1 MMKVEK
7 HGGQVSDRNADPTPD
22 CPQLPNIR
30 EVLGFL
36 RPYACGAWHWFTLDA
51 LLSLLSIGAGLTAPA
66 FAALAIDEAVEG
78 RIGWGFPALAVSMVV
93 SAIIDIVAEPVRAR
107 FRAPVERRLS
117 RGLVDHALDL
127 GLPGRRP
134 FDDGD
139 LQNRIRFEA
148 TYLPRYPETLLRI
161 GTGILTGAGSLA
173 ALFYVHWVFVAVAL
187 AGIGGVIVLMRR
199 LMGRLSAGQTGVDE
213 LNSRMVNAY
222 TGALAGRRT
231 IRAAGTLKRE
241 VERITRPL
249 PGLADKTREIME
261 NAGRG
266 GVLVTSANHVV
277 LTVSAVTGVWLLVS
291 GGLTVGALMAA
302 IRYAQ
307 MTYWSV
313 AGVLDNGWFQIA
325 FFRAHAAR
333 VLAVLR
339 SPAAVPEPRSDA
351 SGAAGSGEV
360 RIEGVSLGGPEREIL
375 RRVDL
380 RVPAGTTLALV
391 GKSGV
396 GKTTLAG
403 LIGRL
408 QDPDRGVVR
417 VDGTPVSELPRDVLS
432 RRVGYAFERPALFG
446 DTVRDV
452 IAMGAAVTDEAVRTA
467 ARQVQANAF
476 IERLPKGYDS
486 PLDEA
491 PMSGGE
497 HQRLGLARAA
507 LRDTPIL
514 ILDDAL
520 SSLDV
525 ATEARVLAALRRLGR
540 ARTTVVIAH
549 RASTAA
555 AADLVAW
562 LFKGEVR
569 RVAPHGELWQD
580 PAYRA
585 AFQSDTAEEA
595 AT

>member
-1 MMKVEK
+1 MKDTNS
-7 HGGQVSDRNADPTPD
+7 QAADPAIPG
-22 CPQLPNIR
+22 IR
-30 EVLGFL
+30 EVMAFL
-36 RPYACGAWHWFTLDA
+36 RPYARGAWRWFALDA
-51 LLSLLSIGAGLTAPA
+51 LLSLLAVGAGLAAPA
-66 FAALAIDEAVEG
+66 LAALAIDEAVDG
-78 RIGWGFPALAVSMVV
+78 RIGWGFKGVAAVMVLSV
-93 SAIIDIVAEPVRAR
+93 IVDIVAEPVRAR
-107 FRAPVERRLS
+107 FRAAAARRLT
-117 RGLVDHALDL
+117 REMVDHALDL

-139 LQNRIRFEA
+139 LQNRIRSEA
-148 TYLPRYPETLLRI
+148 SYLPRYPETLLRI
-161 GTGILTGAGSLA
+161 AAGILTAAGSLV
-173 ALFYVHWVFVAVAL
+173 ALLYVHWVFVAVAL
-187 AGIGGVIVLMRR
+187 GGVGAVTLLMRR
-199 LMGRLSAGQTGVDE
+199 LMGTLTAGQTAHDE

-231 IRAAGTLKRE
+231 IRAAGTLERE

-249 PGLADKTREIME
+249 PDLADKTREILE
-261 NAGRG
+261 SFGRG
-266 GVLVTSANHVV
+266 AVTVTSANHVV
-277 LTVSAVTGVWLLVS
+277 LTVTAVTGVCLLAA
-291 GGLTVGALMAA
+291 GDLTVGALMAA

-307 MTYWSV
+307 MTYSSV

-325 FFRAHAAR
+325 IFRAHAAR

-339 SPAAVPEPRSDA
+339 SPAAVPEPRSDTP
-351 SGAAGSGEV
+351 GAAGPGEV
-360 RIEGVSLGGPEREIL
+360 TIEDVSLGTPEREVL
-375 RRVDL
+375 RNVDL
-380 RVPAGTTLALV
+380 RVPAGKTVALV

-408 QDPDRGVVR
+408 QDPDSGIIRI
-417 VDGTPVSELPRDVLS
+417 DGTPVAEISRDELS
-432 RRVGYAFERPALFG
+432 RRMGYAFERPALFG

-452 IAMGAAVTDEAVRTA
+452 IALGAETTGEEVRAA
-467 ARQVQANAF
+467 ARYVEADVF
-476 IERLPKGYDS
+476 IERLPKGYDT
-486 PLDEA
+486 PLDDA

-525 ATEARVLAALRRLGR
+525 ATEARVLAALRKLG
-540 ARTTVVIAH
+540 ASRTTVVIAH

-562 LFKGEVR
+562 LYRGKVR
-569 RVAPHGELWQD
+569 RLAPHIELWRD
-580 PAYRA
+580 RAYRA
-585 AFQSDTAEEA
+585 AFQGDPAQVA
-595 AT
+595 AS

>member
-1 MMKVEK
+1 M
-7 HGGQVSDRNADPTPD
+7 GT
-22 CPQLPNIR
+22 
-30 EVLGFL
+30 
-36 RPYACGAWHWFTLDA
+36 
-51 LLSLLSIGAGLTAPA
+51 LTA
-66 FAALAIDEAVEG
+66 G
-78 RIGWGFPALAVSMVV
+78 RTA
-93 SAIIDIVAEPVRAR
+93 
-107 FRAPVERRLS
+107 
-117 RGLVDHALDL
+117 H
-127 GLPGRRP
+127 
-134 FDDGD
+134 
-139 LQNRIRFEA
+139 
-148 TYLPRYPETLLRI
+148 
-161 GTGILTGAGSLA
+161 
-173 ALFYVHWVFVAVAL
+173 
-187 AGIGGVIVLMRR
+187 
-199 LMGRLSAGQTGVDE
+199 DE

-231 IRAAGTLKRE
+231 IRAAGTLERE

-249 PGLADKTREIME
+249 PGLADKTREILE
-261 NAGRG
+261 NFGRG
-266 GVLVTSANHVV
+266 AVTVTSANHVV
-277 LTVSAVTGVWLLVS
+277 LTITAVTGVFLLAA

-307 MTYWSV
+307 LTYSSV

-325 FFRAHAAR
+325 IFRAHAAR

-339 SPAAVPEPRSDA
+339 SSAAVPEPRSDA
-351 SGAAGSGEV
+351 SGAAGPGEV
-360 RIEGVSLGGPEREIL
+360 RFDGVSVGDSKREIL

-380 RVPAGTTLALV
+380 RVPAGKTVALV

-408 QDPDRGVVR
+408 QDPDSGIIRI
-417 VDGTPVSELPRDVLS
+417 DGTPVAEMSRDELS

-446 DTVRDV
+446 DTIRDV
-452 IAMGAAVTDEAVRTA
+452 IALGADATDEAVQA
-467 ARQVQANAF
+467 AAERVEADVF
-476 IERLPKGYDS
+476 IRRLPRGYAT

-525 ATEARVLAALRRLGR
+525 ATEARVLAALRRLGVS
-540 ARTTVVIAH
+540 RTTVVIAH

-562 LFKGEVR
+562 LYRGEVR
-569 RVAPHGELWQD
+569 RVAPHIELWRD
-580 PAYRA
+580 PVYRA
-585 AFQSDTAEEA
+585 AFQGDPAQEA
-595 AT
+595 AS

>member
-1 MMKVEK
+1 MPDENGSKDQDI
-7 HGGQVSDRNADPTPD
+7 HPDDPR
-22 CPQLPNIR
+22 LPNIR
-30 EVLGFL
+30 EVMAFL
-36 RPYACGAWHWFTLDA
+36 RPYARGAWHWFALDA
-51 LLSLLSIGAGLTAPA
+51 LLSLLAIGAGVAAPA
-66 FAALAIDEAVEG
+66 FAAIAIDEAVDG
-78 RIGWGFPALAVSMVV
+78 RIGWGFQGLAVAMLASVF
-93 SAIIDIVAEPVRAR
+93 IEIVAEPVRAR
-107 FRAPVERRLS
+107 FRAPIERRLT

-139 LQNRIRFEA
+139 LQNRIRSEA

-161 GTGILTGAGSLA
+161 GTGILTGVGSLA

-199 LMGRLSAGQTGVDE
+199 LMGTLTAGQTGIDE

-231 IRAAGTLKRE
+231 IRAAGTLELE

-249 PGLADKTREIME
+249 PGLAEKTRELME

-277 LTVSAVTGVWLLVS
+277 LTVTAVAGVLLLAS

-325 FFRAHAAR
+325 YFRAHAAR
-333 VLAVLR
+333 VLAVLG

-351 SGAAGSGEV
+351 SGAAGPGEV
-360 RIEGVSLGGPEREIL
+360 RIESVSLGGPGKEIL

-380 RVPAGTTLALV
+380 RIAPGTTVALV

-408 QDPDRGVVR
+408 QDPDLGVVR
-417 VDGTPVSELPRDVLS
+417 IDGTPVSELPREVLS
-432 RRVGYAFERPALFG
+432 CRVGYAFERPALFG
-446 DTVRDV
+446 DTIRDV
-452 IAMGAAVTDEAVRTA
+452 IALGEETTHEEVRAA
-467 ARQVQANAF
+467 ARQVEADGF
-476 IERLPKGYDS
+476 IVRLPKGYDS

-507 LRDTPIL
+507 LRDTPVL

-540 ARTTVVIAH
+540 SRTTVVIAH

-562 LFKGEVR
+562 LFNGEVR
-569 RVAPHGELWQD
+569 RVAPHAELWQD

-585 AFQSDTAEEA
+585 AFQGDPAAEVA
-595 AT
+595 R

>member
-1 MMKVEK
+1 M
-7 HGGQVSDRNADPTPD
+7 SDRNADPTPD
-22 CPQLPNIR
+22 CLQLPNIR

-36 RPYACGAWHWFTLDA
+36 RPYARGAWHWFSLDA
-51 LLSLLSIGAGLTAPA
+51 MLSLLAVGAGLAAPA
-66 FAALAIDEAVEG
+66 LAALAIDEAVDG
-78 RIGWGFPALAVSMVV
+78 RIGWGFQGMAVAMLV
-93 SAIIDIVAEPVRAR
+93 SVLIEIFAEPVRAR
-107 FRAPVERRLS
+107 FRAPIERRLT
-117 RGLVDHALDL
+117 RGMVDHALDL

-139 LQNRIRFEA
+139 LQNRIRSEA

-161 GTGILTGAGSLA
+161 GTGFLTGAGSLA
-173 ALFYVHWVFVAVAL
+173 ALSCVHWAFVAVAL
-187 AGIGGVIVLMRR
+187 AGVGAVTVLMRR
-199 LMGRLSAGQTGVDE
+199 LMGALTAGQTGFDE

-222 TGALAGRRT
+222 AGALAGRRT
-231 IRAAGTLKRE
+231 IRAAGTVKRE

-249 PGLADKTREIME
+249 PGLADKTRELME

-277 LTVSAVTGVWLLVS
+277 LTVTAVTGVLLMAS
-291 GGLTVGALMAA
+291 GGLSVGALLAA

-307 MTYWSV
+307 MTYASV
-313 AGVLDNGWFQIA
+313 AGVFDNGWFQIA
-325 FFRAHAAR
+325 VFRAYAAR
-333 VLAVLR
+333 VLAVLQ
-339 SPAAVPEPRSDA
+339 SPPAVAEPGSDA
-351 SGAAGSGEV
+351 SDPGGAGEV
-360 RIEGVSLGGPEREIL
+360 RLEGVTLGGPERYIL
-375 RRVDL
+375 RHVDL
-380 RVPAGTTLALV
+380 RIPSGTTLALV

-408 QDPDRGVVR
+408 QDPDLGVVR
-417 VDGTPVSELPRDVLS
+417 IDGTPVTEMPRDVLS

-446 DTVRDV
+446 DTIRDV
-452 IAMGAAVTDEAVRTA
+452 IAMGAAFADEAVRTA
-467 ARQVQANAF
+467 ARQVEANAF

-540 ARTTVVIAH
+540 SRTTVVIAH

-569 RVAPHGELWQD
+569 RVAPHAELWRD

-585 AFQSDTAEEA
+585 AFQGDPAEEKA
-595 AT
+595 S

>member
-1 MMKVEK
+1 MPEENGPKGK
-7 HGGQVSDRNADPTPD
+7 NIPRDDPP
-22 CPQLPNIR
+22 LPNIR
-30 EVLGFL
+30 EVMAFL
-36 RPYACGAWHWFTLDA
+36 RPYARGAWHWFALDA
-51 LLSLLSIGAGLTAPA
+51 VFSLLSIGARLAAPA
-66 FAALAIDEAVEG
+66 FAAVAIDEAVDG
-78 RIGWGFPALAVSMVV
+78 RIGWGFQGLAVAMLASVF
-93 SAIIDIVAEPVRAR
+93 IEIVAEPVRAR
-107 FRAPVERRLS
+107 FRAPIERRLT
-117 RGLVDHALDL
+117 RGMVDHALDL

-139 LQNRIRFEA
+139 LQNRIRSEA

-161 GTGILTGAGSLA
+161 GTGFFTGAGSLA
-173 ALFYVHWVFVAVAL
+173 ALFYVHWAFVAVAL
-187 AGIGGVIVLMRR
+187 AGVGAVTVLMRR
-199 LMGRLSAGQTGVDE
+199 LWGVLTAGQTGFDE

-231 IRAAGTLKRE
+231 IRAAGTLERE
-241 VERITRPL
+241 VERITIPL
-249 PGLADKTREIME
+249 PALADKTREIME
-261 NAGRG
+261 NFGRG
-266 GVLVTSANHVV
+266 AVLVTSANHVV
-277 LTVSAVTGVWLLVS
+277 LTITAVAGVLLLAS
-291 GGLTVGALMAA
+291 GSLSVGALLAA

-307 MTYWSV
+307 MTYASV
-313 AGVLDNGWFQIA
+313 AGIFDNGWFQIA
-325 FFRAHAAR
+325 IFRAHAAR
-333 VLAVLR
+333 VLAVLQ
-339 SPAAVPEPRSDA
+339 SPPDVAEPRSDA
-351 SGAAGSGEV
+351 SGAAGPGEV
-360 RIEGVSLGGPEREIL
+360 RIEGVSMGGPERDIL

-380 RVPAGTTLALV
+380 LIPAGTTVALV
-391 GKSGV
+391 GRSGV

-408 QDPDRGVVR
+408 QDPDLGVVR
-417 VDGTPVSELPRDVLS
+417 IDGTPVTELPRDVLS
-432 RRVGYAFERPALFG
+432 RRVGYAFERPALVG

-467 ARQVQANAF
+467 ARQVEANAF

-507 LRDTPIL
+507 LRNTPIL

-540 ARTTVVIAH
+540 SRTTVVIAH

-569 RVAPHGELWQD
+569 SVAPHAELWRD
-580 PAYRA
+580 PAYRD
-585 AFQSDTAEEA
+585 AFQGDPAEENA
-595 AT
+595 S

>member
-1 MMKVEK
+1 MKDTNS
-7 HGGQVSDRNADPTPD
+7 QAADPAVPG
-22 CPQLPNIR
+22 II
-30 EVLGFL
+30 EVMAFL
-36 RPYACGAWHWFTLDA
+36 RPYARGAWHWVALDA
-51 LLSLLSIGAGLTAPA
+51 LISMLAVAAGLAAPA
-66 FAALAIDEAVEG
+66 LAAVTIDEAVEG
-78 RIGWGFPALAVSMVV
+78 RIGWGFSGLAVAMVV
-93 SAIIDIVAEPVRAR
+93 SVITEIVADPVRAR
-107 FRAPVERRLS
+107 FRAAAERRLT
-117 RGLVDHALDL
+117 REMVDHALDL

-148 TYLPRYPETLLRI
+148 THLPRYPETLLRI
-161 GTGILTGAGSLA
+161 GTGILTAAGSLV
-173 ALFYVHWVFVAVAL
+173 ALLYVHWVFVAVAL
-187 AGIGGVIVLMRR
+187 GGVGAVILFMRR
-199 LMGRLSAGQTGVDE
+199 LMGTLTAGQTAHDE

-231 IRAAGTLKRE
+231 IRAAGTLERE

-249 PGLADKTREIME
+249 PDLADKTREILE
-261 NAGRG
+261 SFGRG
-266 GVLVTSANHVV
+266 AVTVTSANHVV
-277 LTVSAVTGVWLLVS
+277 LTVTAVTGVCLLAA

-307 MTYWSV
+307 MTYSSV

-325 FFRAHAAR
+325 IFRAHAAR
-333 VLAVLR
+333 VMAVLR

-351 SGAAGSGEV
+351 SGAAGPGEV
-360 RIEGVSLGGPEREIL
+360 SIEDVSLGAPEREVL
-375 RRVDL
+375 RHVDL
-380 RVPAGTTLALV
+380 RIPAGKTVALV
-391 GKSGV
+391 GESGV

-408 QDPDRGVVR
+408 QDPDSGIVCI
-417 VDGTPVSELPRDVLS
+417 DGTPVAEMSRDELS

-446 DTVRDV
+446 DTIRDV
-452 IAMGAAVTDEAVRTA
+452 IALGAEATHEEVRSA
-467 ARQVQANAF
+467 ARYVEADAF
-476 IERLPKGYDS
+476 IERLPKGYDT
-486 PLDEA
+486 PLDDA

-507 LRDTPIL
+507 LGDTPIL

-525 ATEARVLAALRRLGR
+525 ATEARVLAALRRLGVS
-540 ARTTVVIAH
+540 RTTVVIAH
-549 RASTAA
+549 RTSTAA

-562 LFKGEVR
+562 LYRGEVR
-569 RVAPHGELWQD
+569 RVAPHIELWRD

-585 AFQSDTAEEA
+585 AFQGDPAQEA
-595 AT
+595 AP

>member
-1 MMKVEK
+1 MPEK
-7 HGGQVSDRNADPTPD
+7 NGSTDQDIRRDDPR
-22 CPQLPNIR
+22 LPNIR
-30 EVLGFL
+30 EVMAFL
-36 RPYACGAWHWFTLDA
+36 LPYARGARRWFALDA
-51 LLSLLSIGAGLTAPA
+51 LLSVLAIGAGLAAPA
-66 FAALAIDEAVEG
+66 LAAVTIDEAVEG
-78 RIGWGFPALAVSMVV
+78 GIGWGFPALAVAMVV

-107 FRAPVERRLS
+107 LRAPIERRLT
-117 RGLVDHALDL
+117 RGMVDHALDL

-139 LQNRIRFEA
+139 LQNRIRYEA
-148 TYLPRYPETLLRI
+148 THLPRYPETLLRI
-161 GTGILTGAGSLA
+161 CTGVLTGAGSLA
-173 ALFYVHWVFVAVAL
+173 ALFYVHWAFVVVAL
-187 AGIGGVIVLMRR
+187 AGIAGVIVFMRR
-199 LMGRLSAGQTGVDE
+199 LMGALSAGQTGMDE

-231 IRAAGTLKRE
+231 IRAAGTLERE

-249 PGLADKTREIME
+249 AGLAEKTRELMA

-266 GVLVTSANHVV
+266 GVVVTSANHVV
-277 LTVSAVTGVWLLVS
+277 LTITAVTGVWLLAS

-325 FFRAHAAR
+325 YFRAHAAR
-333 VLAVLR
+333 VMAVLR
-339 SPAAVPEPRSDA
+339 TPSAVPEPGTKP
-351 SGAAGSGEV
+351 SGAAGPGEV
-360 RIEGVSLGGPEREIL
+360 RIEGVSLGGTGNEIL
-375 RRVDL
+375 RNVDL
-380 RVPAGTTLALV
+380 RIAPGTTVALV

-417 VDGTPVSELPRDVLS
+417 IDGTPVTELPRDVLS

-446 DTVRDV
+446 DSIRDV
-452 IAMGAAVTDEAVRTA
+452 IALGAETSGEDVRAA
-467 ARQVQANAF
+467 ARLVEADAF
-476 IERLPKGYDS
+476 IERLPKAYDS

-525 ATEARVLAALRRLGR
+525 ATEARVLAALRRLGTS
-540 ARTTVVIAH
+540 RTTVVIAH

-562 LFKGEVR
+562 LFNGEVR
-569 RVAPHGELWQD
+569 RVAPHAELWQD
-580 PAYRA
+580 AAYRA
-585 AFQSDTAEEA
+585 AFQGDPAEEEA
-595 AT
+595 E

>member
-1 MMKVEK
+1 MPEENGSK
-7 HGGQVSDRNADPTPD
+7 GQDIHPDDPP
-22 CPQLPNIR
+22 LPNIR
-30 EVLGFL
+30 EVMAFL
-36 RPYACGAWHWFTLDA
+36 RPYARGAWHWFALDA
-51 LLSLLSIGAGLTAPA
+51 VFSIVAIGAGLAAPA
-66 FAALAIDEAVEG
+66 LAAVTIDEAVDG
-78 RIGWGFPALAVSMVV
+78 RIGWGFQGLAAAMVA
-93 SAIIDIVAEPVRAR
+93 SAFIDIVAEPVRAR
-107 FRAPVERRLS
+107 FRAPIERRLT

-139 LQNRIRFEA
+139 LQNRIRSEA
-148 TYLPRYPETLLRI
+148 TYLPRYPETLVRI

-173 ALFYVHWVFVAVAL
+173 ALFYVHWAFVAVAL
-187 AGIGGVIVLMRR
+187 AGVGAVTVLMRR
-199 LMGRLSAGQTGVDE
+199 LWGVLTAGQTGFDE

-231 IRAAGTLKRE
+231 IRAAGTLERE
-241 VERITRPL
+241 VERITTPL
-249 PGLADKTREIME
+249 PALADKTREIME
-261 NAGRG
+261 NFGRG
-266 GVLVTSANHVV
+266 AVLVTSANHVV
-277 LTVSAVTGVWLLVS
+277 LTITAVAGVLLLAS
-291 GGLTVGALMAA
+291 GSLSVGALLAA

-307 MTYWSV
+307 MTYASV
-313 AGVLDNGWFQIA
+313 AGIFDNGWFQIA
-325 FFRAHAAR
+325 IFRAHAAR
-333 VLAVLR
+333 VLAVLQSPPAVAGAPDPGRFRRRGGRAR
-339 SPAAVPEPRSDA
+339 SGSKA
-351 SGAAGSGEV
+351 S
-360 RIEGVSLGGPEREIL
+360 SLGGPERDIL

-380 RVPAGTTLALV
+380 LIPAGTTVALV
-391 GKSGV
+391 GRSGV

-408 QDPDRGVVR
+408 QDPDLRRRPNRRYTAV
-417 VDGTPVSELPRDVLS
+417 TELPRDVLS
-432 RRVGYAFERPALFG
+432 RRVGYAFERPALVG

-467 ARQVQANAF
+467 ARQVEANAF

-507 LRDTPIL
+507 LRNTPIL

-540 ARTTVVIAH
+540 SRTTVVIAH

-562 LFKGEVR
+562 IFKG
-569 RVAPHGELWQD
+569 
-580 PAYRA
+580 
-585 AFQSDTAEEA
+585 
-595 AT
+595 

>member
-1 MMKVEK
+1 MPEENDSN
-7 HGGQVSDRNADPTPD
+7 GQDIHPD
-22 CPQLPNIR
+22 GPRLPNIR
-30 EVLGFL
+30 EVMAFL
-36 RPYACGAWHWFTLDA
+36 RPYARGAWRWFALDA
-51 LLSLLSIGAGLTAPA
+51 VFSLLSIGAGLAAPA
-66 FAALAIDEAVEG
+66 FAAIAIDEAVEG
-78 RIGWGFPALAVSMVV
+78 RVGWGFPSLAVAMVV
-93 SAIIDIVAEPVRAR
+93 SAIIDVVAEPVRAR
-107 FRAPVERRLS
+107 FRAPIERRLT
-117 RGLVDHALDL
+117 RGMVDHALDL
-127 GLPGRRP
+127 GLPGRRA

-139 LQNRIRFEA
+139 LQNRIRSEA

-161 GTGILTGAGSLA
+161 GTGILTCAGSLA
-173 ALFYVHWVFVAVAL
+173 ALFYVHWAFVAVAL
-187 AGIGGVIVLMRR
+187 AGVGAVTVLMRR
-199 LMGRLSAGQTGVDE
+199 LMGALTAGQTGFDE

-231 IRAAGTLKRE
+231 IRAAGTLERE

-249 PGLADKTREIME
+249 PGLAEKTRELME
-261 NAGRG
+261 NFGRG
-266 GVLVTSANHVV
+266 AVLVTSANHVV
-277 LTVSAVTGVWLLVS
+277 LTITAVTGVLLTAS
-291 GGLTVGALMAA
+291 GGLSVGALLAA

-307 MTYWSV
+307 MTYASV
-313 AGVLDNGWFQIA
+313 AGIFDNGWFQIA
-325 FFRAHAAR
+325 IFRAYAAR
-333 VLAVLR
+333 VLAVLQ
-339 SPAAVPEPRSDA
+339 SPPAVVEPGSDA
-351 SGAAGSGEV
+351 SGAGGPGEV
-360 RIEGVSLGGPEREIL
+360 RIEGVTLGGPERDIL

-380 RVPAGTTLALV
+380 LIPAGKTVALV

-408 QDPDRGVVR
+408 QDPDSGVVR
-417 VDGTPVSELPRDVLS
+417 IDGTPVSELPRDVLS
-432 RRVGYAFERPALFG
+432 RRVGYAFERPALVG

-467 ARQVQANAF
+467 ARQVEANAF

-507 LRDTPIL
+507 LRNTPIL

-540 ARTTVVIAH
+540 SRTTVVIAH

-569 RVAPHGELWQD
+569 SVAPHAELWRD
-580 PAYRA
+580 PAYRD
-585 AFQSDTAEEA
+585 AFQGDPAEENA
-595 AT
+595 S

>member
-1 MMKVEK
+1 M
-7 HGGQVSDRNADPTPD
+7 SARNADHTSD
-22 CPQLPNIR
+22 CPQLPGIR
-30 EVLGFL
+30 EVMAFL
-36 RPYACGAWHWFTLDA
+36 RPYARGAWHWFALDA
-51 LLSLLSIGAGLTAPA
+51 VFSLLAVAAGLAVPA
-66 FAALAIDEAVEG
+66 FAALAIDEAVDG
-78 RIGWGFPALAVSMVV
+78 RIGWGFKGLAVAMLV
-93 SAIIDIVAEPVRAR
+93 SVFIEIVAEPVRAR
-107 FRAPVERRLS
+107 FRAPIERRLT

-139 LQNRIRFEA
+139 LQNRIRSEA

-161 GTGILTGAGSLA
+161 GTGILTAAGSVA
-173 ALFYVHWVFVAVAL
+173 ALFYVHWAFVAVAL
-187 AGIGGVIVLMRR
+187 AGVGGIIAFMRR
-199 LMGRLSAGQTGVDE
+199 LMGTLTAGRTAHDE
-213 LNSRMVNAY
+213 LNSRMVNGY

-231 IRAAGTLKRE
+231 IRAAGTLERE
-241 VERITRPL
+241 VERITQPL
-249 PGLADKTREIME
+249 PGLADKTREILE
-261 NAGRG
+261 NFGRG
-266 GVLVTSANHVV
+266 AVMVTSANHVV
-277 LTVSAVTGVWLLVS
+277 LTVTAVTGVCLLAA

-307 MTYWSV
+307 MTYSSV

-325 FFRAHAAR
+325 IFRANAAR

-339 SPAAVPEPRSDA
+339 SPAAIPEPRSVA
-351 SGAAGSGEV
+351 SDAAGPGEI
-360 RIEGVSLGGPEREIL
+360 RIQDVSLGGPEREVL
-375 RRVDL
+375 RYVDL
-380 RVPAGTTLALV
+380 RVPAGKTVALV

-408 QDPDRGVVR
+408 QDPDSGVVR
-417 VDGTPVSELPRDVLS
+417 IDGTPVSELPRDVLS
-432 RRVGYAFERPALFG
+432 RRVGYAFERPALVG

-452 IAMGAAVTDEAVRTA
+452 IAMGAAFTDEAVRTA
-467 ARQVQANAF
+467 ARQVEANAF

-507 LRDTPIL
+507 LRNTSIL

-540 ARTTVVIAH
+540 SRTTVVIAH

-562 LFKGEVR
+562 LYKGEVR
-569 RVAPHGELWQD
+569 RLAPHAELWRD
-580 PAYRA
+580 ADYRA
-585 AFQSDTAEEA
+585 AFMGDPAEEA
-595 AT
+595 AA

>member
-1 MMKVEK
+1 MTARNE
-7 HGGQVSDRNADPTPD
+7 VSKSD

-30 EVLGFL
+30 EVMAFL
-36 RPYACGAWHWFTLDA
+36 RPYARGAWHWFALDA
-51 LLSLLSIGAGLTAPA
+51 VFSIVAIGAGLAAPA
-66 FAALAIDEAVEG
+66 LAAVTIDEALEG
-78 RIGWGFPALAVSMVV
+78 HIGRGFPGLAAAMVV
-93 SAIIDIVAEPVRAR
+93 SAFIDIVAEPVRAR
-107 FRAPVERRLS
+107 FRAPIERRVT

-139 LQNRIRFEA
+139 LQNRIRSEA

-161 GTGILTGAGSLA
+161 GTGILTCAGSLA
-173 ALFYVHWVFVAVAL
+173 ALFYVHWAFVAVAL
-187 AGIGGVIVLMRR
+187 GGIGGVIVLMRR
-199 LMGRLSAGQTGVDE
+199 LMGALTAGQTGIDE

-231 IRAAGTLKRE
+231 IRAAGTLERE

-266 GVLVTSANHVV
+266 GVMVTSANHVV
-277 LTVSAVTGVWLLVS
+277 LTVTAVAGVWLLAS

-307 MTYWSV
+307 MTYSSI
-313 AGVLDNGWFQIA
+313 AGILDNGWFQIA
-325 FFRAHAAR
+325 YFRAHASR

-339 SPAAVPEPRSDA
+339 SPAAVPEPRSQA
-351 SGAAGSGEV
+351 SGAAGPGEV
-360 RIEGVSLGGPEREIL
+360 RIEDVSLGGPEREIL

-380 RVPAGTTLALV
+380 RIAPGTTVALV

-408 QDPDRGVVR
+408 QDPDSGVVR
-417 VDGTPVSELPRDVLS
+417 IDGTAVSEVPRDVLS
-432 RRVGYAFERPALFG
+432 RRVGYAFERPALVG

-467 ARQVQANAF
+467 ARQVEANAF
-476 IERLPKGYDS
+476 IERLPKGYAS
-486 PLDEA
+486 PLDES

-540 ARTTVVIAH
+540 SRTTVVIAH

-562 LFKGEVR
+562 LYKGEVR
-569 RVAPHGELWQD
+569 RLAPHAELWRD
-580 PAYRA
+580 ADYRA
-585 AFQSDTAEEA
+585 AFMGDPGEEVA
-595 AT
+595 A

>member
-1 MMKVEK
+1 MSDENDSK
-7 HGGQVSDRNADPTPD
+7 GQDIHPDDPR
-22 CPQLPNIR
+22 LPNIR
-30 EVLGFL
+30 EAMAFL
-36 RPYACGAWHWFTLDA
+36 RPYARGAWHWFALDA
-51 LLSLLSIGAGLTAPA
+51 LLSLLAIGAGLAAPA
-66 FAALAIDEAVEG
+66 LAAVTIDEAVEG
-78 RIGWGFPALAVSMVV
+78 RIGWGLPALAVAMVV

-107 FRAPVERRLS
+107 FRAPIERRLT

-139 LQNRIRFEA
+139 LQNRIRSEA
-148 TYLPRYPETLLRI
+148 TQLPRYPETLLRI

-173 ALFYVHWVFVAVAL
+173 ALLYVHWVFVAVAL

-199 LMGRLSAGQTGVDE
+199 LMGTLTAGQTGIDE

-231 IRAAGTLKRE
+231 IRAAGTLERE

-249 PGLADKTREIME
+249 PGLAEKTRELME

-277 LTVSAVTGVWLLVS
+277 LTVTAIAGVLLLAS

-325 FFRAHAAR
+325 YFRAHAAR

-339 SPAAVPEPRSDA
+339 SPAAVPEPGSDA
-351 SGAAGSGEV
+351 SGAAGPGEV

-380 RVPAGTTLALV
+380 RIAPGTTVALV
-391 GKSGV
+391 GQSGV
-396 GKTTLAG
+396 GKTTLSG

-408 QDPDRGVVR
+408 QDPDSGVVR
-417 VDGTPVSELPRDVLS
+417 IDGTPVSEMPRDVLS
-432 RRVGYAFERPALFG
+432 RRVSYAFERPALFG
-446 DTVRDV
+446 DTIRDV
-452 IAMGAAVTDEAVRTA
+452 IALGAETTQEKVRDA
-467 ARQVQANAF
+467 ARQVEADAF

-486 PLDEA
+486 PLHEA

-497 HQRLGLARAA
+497 HQRLGLARAS

-540 ARTTVVIAH
+540 SRTTVVIAH

-555 AADLVAW
+555 AADRVAW
-562 LFKGEVR
+562 LYKGEVR
-569 RVAPHGELWQD
+569 RVAPHAELWRD
-580 PAYRA
+580 PSYRA
-585 AFQSDTAEEA
+585 AFQGDTAEEEA
-595 AT
+595 E

>member
-1 MMKVEK
+1 M
-7 HGGQVSDRNADPTPD
+7 A
-22 CPQLPNIR
+22 
-30 EVLGFL
+30 FL
-36 RPYACGAWHWFTLDA
+36 RPYARGAWHWFALDA
-51 LLSLLSIGAGLTAPA
+51 VFSIVAICAGLAAPA
-66 FAALAIDEAVEG
+66 LAAVSIDEALEG
-78 RIGWGFPALAVSMVV
+78 HIGWGFPGLAAAMVV
-93 SAIIDIVAEPVRAR
+93 SAFIDIVAEPVRAR
-107 FRAPVERRLS
+107 FRAPIGRRVT

-139 LQNRIRFEA
+139 LQNRIRSEA

-161 GTGILTGAGSLA
+161 GTGILTCAGSLA

-187 AGIGGVIVLMRR
+187 GGIGGVIVLMRR
-199 LMGRLSAGQTGVDE
+199 LMGALTAGQTGIDE

-231 IRAAGTLKRE
+231 IRAAGTLERE

-249 PGLADKTREIME
+249 PGLAEKTREIME

-266 GVLVTSANHVV
+266 AVLVTSANHVV
-277 LTVSAVTGVWLLVS
+277 LTITAVTGVLLLAS
-291 GGLTVGALMAA
+291 GGLSVGALLAA

-307 MTYWSV
+307 MTYASV
-313 AGVLDNGWFQIA
+313 AGIFDNGWFQIA
-325 FFRAHAAR
+325 IFRAHAAR
-333 VLAVLR
+333 VLAVLQ
-339 SPAAVPEPRSDA
+339 SPPAVAEPGSDA
-351 SGAAGSGEV
+351 SDPGGPGEV
-360 RIEGVSLGGPEREIL
+360 RIEGVTLGGPEREIL

-380 RVPAGTTLALV
+380 RIAPGTTVALV

-417 VDGTPVSELPRDVLS
+417 IDGTPVNELPRDVLS
-432 RRVGYAFERPALFG
+432 RRLGYAFERPALVG

-452 IAMGAAVTDEAVRTA
+452 IAMGAAVTDEAVWTA
-467 ARQVQANAF
+467 ARQVEANAF

-540 ARTTVVIAH
+540 SRTTVVIAH

-562 LFKGEVR
+562 LYKGEVR
-569 RVAPHGELWQD
+569 RLAPHAELWRD
-580 PAYRA
+580 ADYRA
-585 AFQSDTAEEA
+585 AFMGDPGEEVA
-595 AT
+595 A

>member
-1 MMKVEK
+1 MPDENDSKGEDIR
-7 HGGQVSDRNADPTPD
+7 GDDPR
-22 CPQLPNIR
+22 LPNIR
-30 EVLGFL
+30 EVMAFL
-36 RPYACGAWHWFTLDA
+36 LPYARGARRWFALDA
-51 LLSLLSIGAGLTAPA
+51 LLGVLAIGAGLAAPA
-66 FAALAIDEAVEG
+66 LAAVTIDEAVEG
-78 RIGWGFPALAVSMVV
+78 GIGWGFPALAVAMVV

-107 FRAPVERRLS
+107 LRAPMERRLT
-117 RGLVDHALDL
+117 RGMVDHALDL

-139 LQNRIRFEA
+139 LQNRIRSEA

-161 GTGILTGAGSLA
+161 CTGVLTGAGSLA
-173 ALFYVHWVFVAVAL
+173 ALFYVHWAFVVVAL
-187 AGIGGVIVLMRR
+187 AGIAGVIVFMRR
-199 LMGRLSAGQTGVDE
+199 LMGALSAGQTGMDE

-231 IRAAGTLKRE
+231 IRAAGTLERE

-249 PGLADKTREIME
+249 AGLAEKTRELMA

-266 GVLVTSANHVV
+266 GVVVTSANHVV
-277 LTVSAVTGVWLLVS
+277 LTITAVTGVWLLAS

-325 FFRAHAAR
+325 YFRAHAAR
-333 VLAVLR
+333 VMAVLR
-339 SPAAVPEPRSDA
+339 TPSAVPEPGADPC
-351 SGAAGSGEV
+351 GAAGPGEV
-360 RIEGVSLGGPEREIL
+360 RIESVSLGGPGKEIL
-375 RRVDL
+375 RNVEL
-380 RVPAGTTLALV
+380 RIAPGTTVALV

-417 VDGTPVSELPRDVLS
+417 IDGTPVTELPRDVLS

-446 DTVRDV
+446 DSIRDV
-452 IAMGAAVTDEAVRTA
+452 IALGAETSGEDVRAA
-467 ARQVQANAF
+467 ARLVEADAF

-525 ATEARVLAALRRLGR
+525 ATEVRVLAALRRLGTS
-540 ARTTVVIAH
+540 RTTVVIAH

-562 LFKGEVR
+562 LFNGEVR
-569 RVAPHGELWQD
+569 RVAPHAELWQHA
-580 PAYRA
+580 AYRA
-585 AFQSDTAEEA
+585 AFQGDPAEEEA
-595 AT
+595 E

>member
-1 MMKVEK
+1 MPEENGSKGRDI
-7 HGGQVSDRNADPTPD
+7 HRDDPP
-22 CPQLPNIR
+22 LPNIR
-30 EVLGFL
+30 EVMAFL
-36 RPYACGAWHWFTLDA
+36 RPYARGVWHWFVLDA
-51 LLSLLSIGAGLTAPA
+51 VFSLLAVAAGLAAPA
-66 FAALAIDEAVEG
+66 FAAVAIDEAVDG
-78 RIGWGFPALAVSMVV
+78 RIGWGFQGLAVAMLASVF
-93 SAIIDIVAEPVRAR
+93 IEIVAEPVRAR
-107 FRAPVERRLS
+107 FRAPIERRLT
-117 RGLVDHALDL
+117 RGMVDHALDL
-127 GLPGRRP
+127 GLPGRRA

-139 LQNRIRFEA
+139 LQNRIRSEA

-161 GTGILTGAGSLA
+161 GKGFFTGAGSLA
-173 ALFYVHWVFVAVAL
+173 ALFYVHWSFVAVAL
-187 AGIGGVIVLMRR
+187 AGVGAVTVLIRR
-199 LMGRLSAGQTGVDE
+199 LWGALTAGQTGFDE

-222 TGALAGRRT
+222 TGALSGRRT
-231 IRAAGTLKRE
+231 IRAAGTLERE
-241 VERITRPL
+241 VERITIPL
-249 PGLADKTREIME
+249 PALADKTREIME
-261 NAGRG
+261 NFGRG
-266 GVLVTSANHVV
+266 AVLVTSANHVV
-277 LTVSAVTGVWLLVS
+277 LTITAVTGVLLLAT
-291 GGLTVGALMAA
+291 GGLSVGALLAA

-307 MTYWSV
+307 MTYASV
-313 AGVLDNGWFQIA
+313 AGIFDNGWFQIA
-325 FFRAHAAR
+325 IFRAHAAR
-333 VLAVLR
+333 VLSVLQSPPAV
-339 SPAAVPEPRSDA
+339 SEPGSDA
-351 SGAAGSGEV
+351 SDPGGPGEV
-360 RIEGVSLGGPEREIL
+360 RIEGVTLGGADREIL

-380 RVPAGTTLALV
+380 LIPAGKTVALV
-391 GKSGV
+391 GRSGV

-417 VDGTPVSELPRDVLS
+417 IDGTPVTDLPRDVLS

-467 ARQVQANAF
+467 ARQVEANAF
-476 IERLPKGYDS
+476 IERLPRGYDS

-507 LRDTPIL
+507 LRNTPIL

-540 ARTTVVIAH
+540 SRTTVVIAH

-562 LFKGEVR
+562 LYKGEVR
-569 RVAPHGELWQD
+569 RLAPHAELWRD
-580 PAYRA
+580 ADYRA
-585 AFQSDTAEEA
+585 AFMGDPGEEA
-595 AT
+595 AA

>member
-1 MMKVEK
+1 MTA
-7 HGGQVSDRNADPTPD
+7 RNADSKSD

-30 EVLGFL
+30 EVMAFL
-36 RPYACGAWHWFTLDA
+36 RPYARGAWHWFALDA
-51 LLSLLSIGAGLTAPA
+51 VFSLLSISAGLAAPA
-66 FAALAIDEAVEG
+66 LAAVTINEALEG
-78 RIGWGFPALAVSMVV
+78 HIGWGFPGLAVAMVV
-93 SAIIDIVAEPVRAR
+93 SAFIDIVAEPVRAR
-107 FRAPVERRLS
+107 FRAPIERRVT
-117 RGLVDHALDL
+117 RGLVNHALDL

-139 LQNRIRFEA
+139 LQNRIRSEA

-161 GTGILTGAGSLA
+161 GTGILTCTGSLA
-173 ALFYVHWVFVAVAL
+173 ALFYVHWVFIAVAL
-187 AGIGGVIVLMRR
+187 GGIGGVIVLMRR
-199 LMGRLSAGQTGVDE
+199 LMGALTAGQTGIDE

-231 IRAAGTLKRE
+231 IRAAGTLERE
-241 VERITRPL
+241 VERITVPL

-266 GVLVTSANHVV
+266 GVMVTSANHVV
-277 LTVSAVTGVWLLVS
+277 LTVTAVAGVWLLAS
-291 GGLTVGALMAA
+291 GGLTVGGLMAA

-307 MTYWSV
+307 MTYSSI

-325 FFRAHAAR
+325 YFRAHAAR
-333 VLAVLR
+333 VLAVLQ
-339 SPAAVPEPRSDA
+339 SPAAVPDPRFQA
-351 SGAAGSGEV
+351 SGAAGPGEV
-360 RIEGVSLGGPEREIL
+360 RIEDVSLGGPEREIL

-380 RVPAGTTLALV
+380 RIAPGTTVALV

-408 QDPDRGVVR
+408 QDPDSGVVR
-417 VDGTPVSELPRDVLS
+417 IDGTAVSELPRDVLS
-432 RRVGYAFERPALFG
+432 RRVGYAFERPAVVG

-452 IAMGAAVTDEAVRTA
+452 IAMGAAVTDEAVRMA
-467 ARQVQANAF
+467 ARQVEANAF

-540 ARTTVVIAH
+540 SRTTVVIAH

-562 LFKGEVR
+562 LYKGEVR
-569 RVAPHGELWQD
+569 RLAPHAELWRD
-580 PAYRA
+580 ADYRA
-585 AFQSDTAEEA
+585 AFMGDPGAEA

>member
-1 MMKVEK
+1 M
-7 HGGQVSDRNADPTPD
+7 A
-22 CPQLPNIR
+22 
-30 EVLGFL
+30 FL
-36 RPYACGAWHWFTLDA
+36 RTYARGAWHWFALDA
-51 LLSLLSIGAGLTAPA
+51 VFSIVAIGAGLAAPA
-66 FAALAIDEAVEG
+66 LAAVTIDEALEG
-78 RIGWGFPALAVSMVV
+78 HIGWGFPGLAAAMVV
-93 SAIIDIVAEPVRAR
+93 SAFIDIVAEPVRAR
-107 FRAPVERRLS
+107 FRAPIERRLT

-139 LQNRIRFEA
+139 LQNRIRSEA

-161 GTGILTGAGSLA
+161 GTGILTCAGSLA

-187 AGIGGVIVLMRR
+187 GGIGGVIVLMRR
-199 LMGRLSAGQTGVDE
+199 LMGALTAGQTGIDE

-231 IRAAGTLKRE
+231 IRAAGTLERE

-266 GVLVTSANHVV
+266 GVMVTSANHVV
-277 LTVSAVTGVWLLVS
+277 LTVTAVAGVWLLAS

-307 MTYWSV
+307 MTYSSI

-325 FFRAHAAR
+325 YFRAHASR
-333 VLAVLR
+333 VLAVLQ
-339 SPAAVPEPRSDA
+339 SPAAVPEPRSQA
-351 SGAAGSGEV
+351 SGAEGPGEV
-360 RIEGVSLGGPEREIL
+360 RIEDVSLGGPEREIL
-375 RRVDL
+375 RHVDL
-380 RVPAGTTLALV
+380 RIAPGTTVALV

-408 QDPDRGVVR
+408 QDPDSGVVR
-417 VDGTPVSELPRDVLS
+417 IDGTAVSEIPRDVLS
-432 RRVGYAFERPALFG
+432 RRVGYAFERPALVG

-467 ARQVQANAF
+467 ARQVEANAF

-486 PLDEA
+486 LLDEA

-540 ARTTVVIAH
+540 SRTTVVIAH

-555 AADLVAW
+555 ADLVAW
-562 LFKGEVR
+562 LHKGGVR
-569 RVAPHGELWQD
+569 RLAPHAVLWRD
-580 PAYRA
+580 ADYRA
-585 AFQSDTAEEA
+585 AFIGQPG
-595 AT
+595 